1 MFPFFSL
8 AFLVIISLLAFIYA
22 KFPTLFTHDPFLIN
36 SSVILQAPNLEHIAG
51 TDALGRDLF
60 TRLILGAQMSLSIA
74 FLTALIALL
83 IGVCFAVSAAYI
95 GGKVDAL
102 ILKFIDLIYS
112 LPDLLILSMIG
123 LCFARSNTA
132 IIIGLASINWMEI
145 ARITRAELLKLKNEE
160 FILASKLIGLNHF
173 QIIFKHL
180 LPNALGLILVALG
193 FTLPRAILSEST
205 LSFIGL
211 GLTPPNTSW
220 GTLAGDAF
228 QYLRTDP
235 HLLFFPAALIFL
247 TSFSFNRISEMLSK
261 RFSSRPV

>member
-1 MFPFFSL
+1 MLASVYARFPEFF
-8 AFLVIISLLAFIYA
+8 
-22 KFPTLFTHDPFLIN
+22 TQDPFLID
-36 SSVILQAPNLEHIAG
+36 SAVMLQAPSLEHIAG

-74 FLTALIALL
+74 FLTALIALC
-83 IGVCFAVSAAYI
+83 IGVCLAVIAAYV

-102 ILKFIDLIYS
+102 ILKFIDLVYS

-123 LCFARSNTA
+123 LCFARSNVA
-132 IIIGLASINWMEI
+132 IVIGLASINWMEI

-160 FILASKLIGLNHF
+160 FILASRLIGLSHL
-173 QIIFKHL
+173 QIILRHL
-180 LPNALGLILVALG
+180 VPNAIGLILVALG

-211 GLTPPNTSW
+211 GLTPPSTSW

-235 HLLFFPAALIFL
+235 HLLLFPAILIFL
-247 TSFSFNRISEMLSK
+247 TSFSFNRISEMLSRK
-261 RFSSRPV
+261 LSSRPI